1 MGRYGTRYSRLKLNN
16 MIIFLI
22 AYICG
27 FIISLLLLIY
37 NEPEYITIG
46 DLTKFLFMSIFSW
59 IIAIAMMIV
68 IYDENKDKI
77 IIKKKK
83 YGNK

>member
-1 MGRYGTRYSRLKLNN
+1 

-22 AYICG
+22 AYSG

-46 DLTKFLFMSIFSW
+46 DLTKFLFMAIFSW
-59 IIAIAMMIV
+59 VIAIAMMIV

>member
-1 MGRYGTRYSRLKLNN
+1 

-22 AYICG
+22 AYSG

-59 IIAIAMMIV
+59 VIAIAMMIV

>member
-1 MGRYGTRYSRLKLNN
+1 

-59 IIAIAMMIV
+59 VIAIAMMIV

-83 YGNK
+83 YDNK

>member
-1 MGRYGTRYSRLKLNN
+1 

-59 IIAIAMMIV
+59 VIAIAMMIV
-68 IYDENKDKI
+68 IYVENKDKI

>member
-1 MGRYGTRYSRLKLNN
+1 

-37 NEPEYITIG
+37 NEPGWITIG

-59 IIAIAMMIV
+59 VIAIAMMIV

>member
-1 MGRYGTRYSRLKLNN
+1 

-59 IIAIAMMIV
+59 VIAIAMMIV
-68 IYDENKDKI
+68 IYDENKYKI

>member
-1 MGRYGTRYSRLKLNN
+1 

>member
-1 MGRYGTRYSRLKLNN
+1 

-59 IIAIAMMIV
+59 VIAIAMMIV